1 MDGWMDG
8 WVGELV
14 VGLSSLPT
22 PSVVVFGK
30 LMQVDGF
37 GWGGEYLLGGLESEH
52 VVAYHNVESV

>member
-1 MDGWMDG
+1 MDG

-37 GWGGEYLLGGLESEH
+37 GGGEYLLGGLESEH

>member
-1 MDGWMDG
+1 MDG

-37 GWGGEYLLGGLESEH
+37 GWGGGNTSLVVSKVNMWLLTTMS
-52 VVAYHNVESV
+52 NQSKSF